1 MKRRKDVSG
10 LSVYIKDYDFDILHY
25 FLSVVLRPNAG
36 HGFLILE
43 LSVSRNDAPQ
53 SVGLL

>member
-1 MKRRKDVSG
+1 MKRRKDISG